1 MKRHAAM
8 KDNNSL
14 IKKKTIDLA
23 TFATKRVGNSV
34 VIKTIGVFQL
44 KLRCD
49 GNSQTKGTINIAGK
63 TLPILSNQYS
73 TSLSKN
79 EIDKDSCILLLDVDQ
94 SLFDYRVGIL
104 VNNVAEI
111 ARVAKDFI

>member
-1 MKRHAAM
+1 M

-14 IKKKTIDLA
+14 TKKKTINLA
-23 TFATKRVGNSV
+23 TFATRRVGNSV

-49 GNSQTKGTINIAGK
+49 GKSRTKGTINIAGK
-63 TLPILSNQYS
+63 TLPVLSNKHGTNS
-73 TSLSKN
+73 SRD
-79 EIDKDSCILLLDVDQ
+79 EIDKDSCILLLDASQ
-94 SLFDYRVGIL
+94 SFFDYRVGIL

-111 ARVAKDFI
+111 AKVAKDFI